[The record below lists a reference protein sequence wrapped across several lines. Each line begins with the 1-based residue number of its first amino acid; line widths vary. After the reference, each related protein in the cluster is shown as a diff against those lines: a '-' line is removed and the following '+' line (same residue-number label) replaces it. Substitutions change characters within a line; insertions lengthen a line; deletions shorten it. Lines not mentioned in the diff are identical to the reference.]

1 MANTL
6 LINWKVHSEI
16 SCRLLAALSIL
27 KKYER
32 LGDEVIV
39 TNRGLTED
47 IRDRGMWINVVLD
60 EGRPVQWTAFGRRS
74 EIVYV
79 VFRVQ

>member
-47 IRDRGMWINVVLD
+47 IRDRGM
-60 EGRPVQWTAFGRRS
+60 
-74 EIVYV
+74 
-79 VFRVQ
+79 